1 MLTYT
6 PGDSLA
12 HRLDPRTKLL
22 TQAAFAAAA
31 FAHTT
36 PRGLLWATVVAAAFL
51 AAGRLSPLRAVRG
64 YLPALP
70 FLAAGPLVSV
80 VDVEVTGVAE
90 AATWPVG
97 NGGAAWSLGIDPA
110 AATDPLLASYRVL
123 LILLV
128 SAVYLHTTPVRDSR
142 AAIQRLVPGRG
153 GRLLGVGVALV
164 FRFLPL
170 LRSDLRSVREASAA
184 RLGTERPLR
193 ERMRLVAAAGI
204 RRAFGRADRLAL
216 ALRARCFAWNPTLP
230 ALRFGRVDLLGLLV
244 AAALAGSIAF

>member
-1 MLTYT
+1 MLTYR

-22 TQAAFAAAA
+22 AQAAFAAAA

-36 PRGLLWATVVAAAFL
+36 PRGLAAFTVVAATFL
-51 AAGRLSPLRAVRG
+51 AAGRLSPVRALRG

-70 FLAAGPLVSV
+70 FLLAGPLVSAIDI
-80 VDVEVTGVAE
+80 DVGYASAPALGV
-90 AATWPVG
+90 
-97 NGGAAWSLGIDPA
+97 DPA
-110 AATDPLLASYRVL
+110 AAVEPLLASYRVL
-123 LILLV
+123 LILFV

-142 AAIQRLVPGRG
+142 AAIQRLVPGRV

-170 LRSDLRSVREASAA
+170 LRADLRRVREASTA
-184 RLGTERPLR
+184 RMGSERPLR
-193 ERMRLVAAAGI
+193 DRMRLLGSAGI

-230 ALRFGRVDLLGLLV
+230 ALRFGRPDALGLVV
-244 AAALAGSIAF
+244 AAALVGSIGL